1 MQINSKISYL
11 TSKRTIAW
19 LKTIIFL
26 IVVFALYQLIKSKV
40 EHFDEFKQSFEQ
52 LLLPKNKLLIVI
64 IVLLTPIN
72 WAFEAWKWQNLAN
85 KIEKTSFWEAY
96 KGVLIGLTFATATP
110 MMIGDYAG
118 KILMLKTDKRLQSI
132 GAILLGNS
140 LQLYVSL
147 LFGTI
152 SYLFFIIWTNPQPL
166 LLHILLFGL
175 LTISLVFGVFLSL
188 SFSNIDRFLSK
199 NKLLKYLKKYLLVLE
214 NYTLSELR
222 NLFFIAISRYFVFS
236 IQFLLMFKIFQINL
250 PNTVIIAGIGIIF
263 LSKTIISIFN
273 ALGDLSVRELT
284 SVYYFSFFGANIAA
298 ISSATF
304 MIWLINVLLPIMIGS
319 LFILQLE
326 LTPKIT

>member
-52 LLLPKNKLLIVI
+52 LLLPKNKLFIVI

-152 SYLFFIIWTNPQPL
+152 SYLFF
-166 LLHILLFGL
+166 
-175 LTISLVFGVFLSL
+175 GVFLSL
-188 SFSNIDRFLSK
+188 NFSNIDRFLSK

-319 LFILQLE
+319 LFILQLK
-326 LTPKIT
+326 LTPKNS